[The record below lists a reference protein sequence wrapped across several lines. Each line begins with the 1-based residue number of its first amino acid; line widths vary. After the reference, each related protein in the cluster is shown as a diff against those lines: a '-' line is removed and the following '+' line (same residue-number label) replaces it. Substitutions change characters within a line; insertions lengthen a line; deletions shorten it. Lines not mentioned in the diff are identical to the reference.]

1 MAVPLAATNM
11 LARSFARVE
20 AVLTD
25 MVNDVRTSLQDV
37 SAQWFSGKLSKSA
50 PRLL

>member
-1 MAVPLAATNM
+1 MVVDLAIIK
-11 LARSFARVE
+11 LAKSFARVE

-37 SAQWFSGKLSKSA
+37 WAQLSSGKLSQSA